1 MENISFLQINYS
13 LFCVF
18 IENNIDITNVFC
30 IFAANYCNNNSI
42 KILNE
47 MMKWNKYCCGW
58 IALVVVIAASMLT
71 GCGNGDKPKVVVC
84 VPVYGQSLA
93 MGEESE
99 LVTDIDGLTEK
110 WKGRLVGEGLDDE
123 FGYYED
129 RSWKKKIKR
138 LIRYDNRRYENSA
151 FAMGE
156 SLAGAFGKDTM
167 VCVFADGRGGTAI
180 SHLTKGSDPYDALI
194 MDIQKSY
201 KEAKERGMEFFVP
214 AVCWMQGESDMFDY
228 TRVDYRKILRQ
239 FAVDVNRDVK
249 SITGQKRDV
258 KIVGYQSCCLA
269 KCYKFVPESYDCYE
283 ISVPQAQMQLI
294 RDDSLFVA
302 GTPVYFLDFVDDRIH
317 LDGKSQTV
325 VGRYNAAVVLDIVR
339 YGYSSRGLY
348 PVDVKSEGKMAII
361 EFNNNAGTLEF
372 DTINVNKVKNYGFSV
387 ITPDNKDI
395 AQKVTIVDNKI
406 VIECNAD
413 TKGCRV
419 RYGANGE
426 KNKSGRRLGARGNL
440 VRRYS
445 SALPSWCYMFD
456 EATTER

>member
-1 MENISFLQINYS
+1 MFFVFLQRVIAKD
-13 LFCVF
+13 
-18 IENNIDITNVFC
+18 E
-30 IFAANYCNNNSI
+30 AN
-42 KILNE
+42 
-47 MMKWNKYCCGW
+47 MKWNIKW
-58 IALVVVIAASMLT
+58 AWMFSMEIMALVGLT
-71 GCGNGDKPKVVVC
+71 ACDNCGKPKVVVC

-99 LVTDIDGLTEK
+99 LVTDIDGLTNK
-110 WKGRLVGEGLDDE
+110 WNGRLVGEGLDDE

-138 LIRYDNRRYENSA
+138 LIRYDNRRNENSA

-156 SLAGAFGKDTM
+156 VLAGALGKDTM

-180 SHLTKGSDPYDALI
+180 SNLIKGSYPYDALI
-194 MDIQKSY
+194 QDIQKSY
-201 KEAKERGMEFFVP
+201 DEARNKGMEFIVP

-228 TRVDYRKILRQ
+228 TRVDYRKLLRQ
-239 FAVDVNRDVK
+239 FATDINRDVK

-269 KCYKFVPESYDCYE
+269 KCYKFVPENYECYE

-294 RDDSLFVA
+294 RDDSCFVA

-325 VGRYNAAVVLDIVR
+325 VGRYNAAAVLDILR
-339 YGYSSRGLY
+339 YGYSDRGLY
-348 PVDVKSEGKMAII
+348 PVNVKSKGNTAII
-361 EFNNNAGTLEF
+361 EFNNSGGKLVF
-372 DTINVNKVKNYGFSV
+372 DTINVNKVRNYGFSV
-387 ITPDNKDI
+387 ITPDNRDI
-395 AQKVTIVDNKI
+395 AQRVGIVNDNI
-406 VIECNAD
+406 VIECSDN
-413 TKGCRV
+413 TKGCKV

-426 KNKSGRRLGARGNL
+426 KNKSGSRFGARGNL
-440 VRRYS
+440 VRRN
-445 SALPSWCYMFD
+445 AAKLQVWCYMFD

>member
-1 MENISFLQINYS
+1 MRIIS
-13 LFCVF
+13 
-18 IENNIDITNVFC
+18 DVFC

-47 MMKWNKYCCGW
+47 MMKWNKYWCGW
-58 IALVVVIAASMLT
+58 IALVVVIAACMLT
-71 GCGNGDKPKVVVC
+71 GCGDGDKPKVVVC

-99 LVTDIDGLTEK
+99 LVTDIDGLTDK
-110 WKGRLVGEGLDDE
+110 WNGRLVGEGLDDE

-156 SLAGAFGKDTM
+156 ALAGAFGKDTM

-180 SHLTKGSDPYDALI
+180 SHLVKGSGPYNALLE
-194 MDIQKSY
+194 DIRKSY
-201 KEAKERGMEFFVP
+201 DEAKKRGMEFFVP

-239 FAVDVNRDVK
+239 FAIDVNRDIK
-249 SITGQKRDV
+249 KITGQKRDV

-269 KCYKFVPESYDCYE
+269 KCYKFIPESYDCYE

-325 VGRYNAAVVLDIVR
+325 VGRYNAAAVLDIVR
-339 YGYSSRGLY
+339 QENSRRGLY
-348 PVDVKSEGKMAII
+348 PIDVNSEGKMTTI
-361 EFNNNAGTLEF
+361 EFNDYDGTLEF

-395 AQKVTIVDNKI
+395 AQKVSIVDNKI
-406 VIECNAD
+406 VIECNDD

-440 VRRYS
+440 VRRCP
-445 SALPSWCYMFD
+445 SALPAWCYMFD

>member
-1 MENISFLQINYS
+1 M
-13 LFCVF
+13 CD
-18 IENNIDITNVFC
+18 IE
-30 IFAANYCNNNSI
+30 
-42 KILNE
+42 ILKK
-47 MMKWNKYCCGW
+47 MMKWNNPWCGM
-58 IALVVVIAASMLT
+58 IVLAMIVVGGLT
-71 GCGNGDKPKVVVC
+71 ACEGGSDKPKVVVC

-99 LVTDIDGLTEK
+99 LVTDIDGLTNK
-110 WKGRLVGEGLDDE
+110 WNGRLVGEGLDDE

-138 LIRYDNRRYENSA
+138 LIRYDNRRNENSA

-156 SLAGAFGKDTM
+156 ALAGALGKDTM

-180 SHLTKGSDPYDALI
+180 SNLIKGSYPYDALI
-194 MDIQKSY
+194 QDIQKSY
-201 KEAKERGMEFFVP
+201 DEARRKGMQFIVP

-228 TRVDYRKILRQ
+228 TRVDYRKLLCQ
-239 FAVDVNRDVK
+239 FAADVNRDVK

-269 KCYKFVPESYDCYE
+269 KCYKFVPENYECYE

-294 RDDSLFVA
+294 RDDSCFVA

-325 VGRYNAAVVLDIVR
+325 VGRYNAAAVLDILR
-339 YGYSSRGLY
+339 YGYSDRGLY
-348 PVDVKSEGKMAII
+348 PVDIKTGGNVEGRIGGKSEGTTVII
-361 EFNNNAGTLEF
+361 DFNKNGSKELVDNSGKLEF

-395 AQKVTIVDNKI
+395 AEKVTIVDDKI

-413 TKGCRV
+413 AKGCRV

-440 VRRYS
+440 LRRNS
-445 SALPSWCYMFD
+445 TMMPEWCYMFD
-456 EATTER
+456 ETTNER

>member
-1 MENISFLQINYS
+1 
-13 LFCVF
+13 
-18 IENNIDITNVFC
+18 
-30 IFAANYCNNNSI
+30 
-42 KILNE
+42 
-47 MMKWNKYCCGW
+47 MMKWNNPWCGM
-58 IALVVVIAASMLT
+58 IVLAILVVGGLT
-71 GCGNGDKPKVVVC
+71 ACDGSDKSKVVVC

-99 LVTDIDGLTEK
+99 LVTDIDGLTKK
-110 WKGRLVGEGLDDE
+110 WNGRLVGEGLDDG

-129 RSWKKKIKR
+129 RGWKKRIKR
-138 LIRYDNRRYENSA
+138 LIRYGNRRNENSA

-156 SLAGAFGKDTM
+156 ALVGALGKDTM

-180 SHLTKGSDPYDALI
+180 SNLIKGSSPYEALI
-194 MDIQKSY
+194 QDIKSSNE
-201 KEAKERGMEFFVP
+201 EAKKRGMEFFVP

-228 TRVDYRKILRQ
+228 TRVDYRKLLRQ
-239 FAVDVNRDVK
+239 FAADINRDVK

-269 KCYKFVPESYDCYE
+269 KCYKFNPTDYECYE

-294 RDDSLFVA
+294 RDDSSFVA
-302 GTPVYFLDFVDDRIH
+302 GTPVYFLDFVDDRLH
-317 LDGKSQTV
+317 LDGKSQTI
-325 VGRYNAAVVLDIVR
+325 VGRYNAAAVLDILR
-339 YGYSSRGLY
+339 YGYSDGGLY
-348 PVDVKSEGKMAII
+348 PVDIKIEGKIAII
-361 EFNNNAGTLEF
+361 DFNKNDSKALVGNIGKLEF

-395 AQKVTIVDNKI
+395 AERVTVVDDKI

-413 TKGCRV
+413 AKGCRV

-440 VRRYS
+440 LRCNS
-445 SALPSWCYMFD
+445 LMMPEWCYMFD
-456 EATTER
+456 ETPKNVKRLSFR

>member
-1 MENISFLQINYS
+1 
-13 LFCVF
+13 
-18 IENNIDITNVFC
+18 
-30 IFAANYCNNNSI
+30 
-42 KILNE
+42 

-58 IALVVVIAASMLT
+58 IALVVVIAACMLT
-71 GCGNGDKPKVVVC
+71 GCGDGDKPKVVVC

-156 SLAGAFGKDTM
+156 ALAGAFGKDTM

-180 SHLTKGSDPYDALI
+180 SHLVKGSGPYNALLE
-194 MDIQKSY
+194 DIRKSY
-201 KEAKERGMEFFVP
+201 DEAKKRGMEFFVP

-239 FAVDVNRDVK
+239 FAIDVNRDIK
-249 SITGQKRDV
+249 KITGQKRDV

-269 KCYKFVPESYDCYE
+269 KCYKFIPESYDCYE

-325 VGRYNAAVVLDIVR
+325 VGRYNAAAVLDIVR
-339 YGYSSRGLY
+339 QENSRRGLY
-348 PVDVKSEGKMAII
+348 PIDVNSEGKMTTI
-361 EFNNNAGTLEF
+361 EFNDYDGTLEF

-395 AQKVTIVDNKI
+395 AQKVSIVDNKI
-406 VIECNAD
+406 VIECNDD

-440 VRRYS
+440 VRRCP
-445 SALPSWCYMFD
+445 SALPAWCYMFD

>member
-13 LFCVF
+13 LFTVF
-18 IENNIDITNVFC
+18 IDNIIVITNVFC

-47 MMKWNKYCCGW
+47 MMKWNKYWCGW

-99 LVTDIDGLTEK
+99 LVTDIDGLTDK
-110 WKGRLVGEGLDDE
+110 WNGRLVGEGLDDE

-156 SLAGAFGKDTM
+156 ALAGAFGKDTM

-180 SHLTKGSDPYDALI
+180 SHLVKGSGPYNALLE
-194 MDIQKSY
+194 DIRKSY
-201 KEAKERGMEFFVP
+201 DEAKKRGMEFFVP

-239 FAVDVNRDVK
+239 FAIDVNRDIK
-249 SITGQKRDV
+249 KITGQKRDV

-269 KCYKFVPESYDCYE
+269 KCYKFIPESYDCYE
-283 ISVPQAQMQLI
+283 ISVPQTQMQLI

-325 VGRYNAAVVLDIVR
+325 VGRYNAAAVLDIVR
-339 YGYSSRGLY
+339 QENSRRGLY
-348 PVDVKSEGKMAII
+348 PIDVNSEGKMTTI
-361 EFNNNAGTLEF
+361 EFNDYDGTLEF

-395 AQKVTIVDNKI
+395 AQKVSIVDNKI
-406 VIECNAD
+406 VIECNDD

-440 VRRYS
+440 VRRCP
-445 SALPSWCYMFD
+445 SALPAWCYMFD

>member
-47 MMKWNKYCCGW
+47 MMKWNKYWCGW
-58 IALVVVIAASMLT
+58 IALVVVIAACMLT
-71 GCGNGDKPKVVVC
+71 GCGDGDKPKVVVC

-156 SLAGAFGKDTM
+156 SLAGALGKDTM

-201 KEAKERGMEFFVP
+201 KEARERGMEFFVP

-361 EFNNNAGTLEF
+361 EFNDNDGALEF
-372 DTINVNKVKNYGFSV
+372 DTINVIKVKNYGFSV

-395 AQKVTIVDNKI
+395 AQKVSIVENKI
-406 VIECNAD
+406 VIECNDD

>member
-1 MENISFLQINYS
+1 MFFVFLQRVIAKD
-13 LFCVF
+13 
-18 IENNIDITNVFC
+18 E
-30 IFAANYCNNNSI
+30 AN
-42 KILNE
+42 
-47 MMKWNKYCCGW
+47 MKWNIKW
-58 IALVVVIAASMLT
+58 AWMFTMEIMALVGLT
-71 GCGNGDKPKVVVC
+71 ACDNCGKPKVVVC

-93 MGEESE
+93 MGEEAE
-99 LVTDIDGLTEK
+99 LVTDIDGLSKK
-110 WKGRLVGEGLDDE
+110 WEGRLVGEGLNDR

-129 RSWKKKIKR
+129 ISWKKKIKR
-138 LIRYDNRRYENSA
+138 LIRYGKRRYENSA

-156 SLAGAFGKDTM
+156 ALAGALGKDTM

-180 SHLTKGSDPYDALI
+180 SNLIKGSYPYDALI
-194 MDIQKSY
+194 QDIKSSY
-201 KEAKERGMEFFVP
+201 KEAKKKGMEFFVP

-228 TRVDYRKILRQ
+228 TRVDYRKLLCQ
-239 FAVDVNRDVK
+239 FAADVNRDVK

-269 KCYKFVPESYDCYE
+269 KCYKFVPENYECYE

-294 RDDSLFVA
+294 RDDSCFVA

-325 VGRYNAAVVLDIVR
+325 VGRYNAAAVLDILR
-339 YGYSSRGLY
+339 YGYSDRGLY
-348 PVDVKSEGKMAII
+348 PVDIKIEGKIAII
-361 EFNNNAGTLEF
+361 DFNKNDSKELVDNSGKLEF

-395 AQKVTIVDNKI
+395 AEKVTIVDDKI

-413 TKGCRV
+413 AKGCRV

-440 VRRYS
+440 LRRNS
-445 SALPSWCYMFD
+445 SMMPEWCYMFD
-456 EATTER
+456 EATNER

>member
-71 GCGNGDKPKVVVC
+71 GCGDGDKPKVVVC

-99 LVTDIDGLTEK
+99 LVTDIDGLTDK
-110 WKGRLVGEGLDDE
+110 WNGRLVGEGLDDE

-129 RSWKKKIKR
+129 RSCKKKIKR

-156 SLAGAFGKDTM
+156 ALAGAFGKDTM

-180 SHLTKGSDPYDALI
+180 SHLVKGSGPYNALLE
-194 MDIQKSY
+194 DIRKSY
-201 KEAKERGMEFFVP
+201 DEAKKRGMEFFVP

-239 FAVDVNRDVK
+239 FAIDVNRDIK
-249 SITGQKRDV
+249 KITGQKRDV

-269 KCYKFVPESYDCYE
+269 KCYKFIPESYDCYE
-283 ISVPQAQMQLI
+283 ISVPQTQMQLI

-325 VGRYNAAVVLDIVR
+325 VGRYNAAAVLDIVR
-339 YGYSSRGLY
+339 QENSRRGLY
-348 PVDVKSEGKMAII
+348 PIDVNSEGKMTTI
-361 EFNNNAGTLEF
+361 EFNDYDGTLEF

-395 AQKVTIVDNKI
+395 AQKVSIVDNKI
-406 VIECNAD
+406 VIECNDD

-440 VRRYS
+440 VRRCP
-445 SALPSWCYMFD
+445 SALPAWCYMFD

>member
-1 MENISFLQINYS
+1 
-13 LFCVF
+13 
-18 IENNIDITNVFC
+18 
-30 IFAANYCNNNSI
+30 
-42 KILNE
+42 
-47 MMKWNKYCCGW
+47 MMKWNKYWCGW
-58 IALVVVIAASMLT
+58 IALVVVIAGLLT
-71 GCGNGDKPKVVVC
+71 GCGDGDKPKVVVC

-99 LVTDIDGLTEK
+99 LVTDIDGLTDK
-110 WKGRLVGEGLDDE
+110 WNGRLVGEGLDDE

-156 SLAGAFGKDTM
+156 ALAGAFGKDTM

-180 SHLTKGSDPYDALI
+180 SHLVKGSGPYNALLE
-194 MDIQKSY
+194 DIRKSY
-201 KEAKERGMEFFVP
+201 DEAKKRGMEFFVP

-239 FAVDVNRDVK
+239 FAIDVNRDIK
-249 SITGQKRDV
+249 KITGQKRDV

-269 KCYKFVPESYDCYE
+269 KCYKFIPESYDCYE
-283 ISVPQAQMQLI
+283 ISVPQTQMQLI

-325 VGRYNAAVVLDIVR
+325 VGRYNAAAVLDIVR
-339 YGYSSRGLY
+339 QENSRRGLY
-348 PVDVKSEGKMAII
+348 PIDVNSEGKMTTI
-361 EFNNNAGTLEF
+361 EFNDYDGTLEF

-395 AQKVTIVDNKI
+395 AQKVSIVDNKI
-406 VIECNAD
+406 VIECNDD

>member
-1 MENISFLQINYS
+1 
-13 LFCVF
+13 
-18 IENNIDITNVFC
+18 
-30 IFAANYCNNNSI
+30 
-42 KILNE
+42 
-47 MMKWNKYCCGW
+47 MMKWNKYWCGW

-99 LVTDIDGLTEK
+99 LVTDIDGLTDK
-110 WKGRLVGEGLDDE
+110 WNGRLVGEGLDDE

-156 SLAGAFGKDTM
+156 ALAGAFGKDTM

-180 SHLTKGSDPYDALI
+180 SHLVKGSGPYNALLE
-194 MDIQKSY
+194 DIRKSY
-201 KEAKERGMEFFVP
+201 DEAKKRGMEFFVP

-239 FAVDVNRDVK
+239 FAIDVNRDIK
-249 SITGQKRDV
+249 KITGQKRDV

-269 KCYKFVPESYDCYE
+269 KCYKFIPESYDCYE
-283 ISVPQAQMQLI
+283 ISVPQTQMQLI

-325 VGRYNAAVVLDIVR
+325 VGRYNAAAVLDIVR
-339 YGYSSRGLY
+339 QENSRRGLY
-348 PVDVKSEGKMAII
+348 PIDVNSEGKMTTI
-361 EFNNNAGTLEF
+361 EFNDYDGTLEF

-413 TKGCRV
+413 TEGCRV

-445 SALPSWCYMFD
+445 SSLPSWCYMFD

>member
-1 MENISFLQINYS
+1 
-13 LFCVF
+13 
-18 IENNIDITNVFC
+18 
-30 IFAANYCNNNSI
+30 
-42 KILNE
+42 

-58 IALVVVIAASMLT
+58 IALVVVIAACMLT
-71 GCGNGDKPKVVVC
+71 GCGDGDKPKVVVC

-99 LVTDIDGLTEK
+99 LVTDIDGLTDK
-110 WKGRLVGEGLDDE
+110 WNGRLVGEGLDDE

-156 SLAGAFGKDTM
+156 ALAGAFGKDTM

-180 SHLTKGSDPYDALI
+180 AHLIKGSDPYDAL
-194 MDIQKSY
+194 MQDIQKSY
-201 KEAKERGMEFFVP
+201 DEARNRGMEFFVP

-239 FAVDVNRDVK
+239 FAIDVNRDIK
-249 SITGQKRDV
+249 KITGQKRDV

-269 KCYKFVPESYDCYE
+269 KCYKFIPESYDCYE

-325 VGRYNAAVVLDIVR
+325 VGRYNAAAVLDIVR
-339 YGYSSRGLY
+339 QENSRRGLY
-348 PVDVKSEGKMAII
+348 PIDVNSEGKMTTI
-361 EFNNNAGTLEF
+361 EFNDYDGTLEF

-395 AQKVTIVDNKI
+395 AQKVSIVDNKI
-406 VIECNAD
+406 VIECNDD

-440 VRRYS
+440 VRRCP
-445 SALPSWCYMFD
+445 SALPAWCYMFD

>member
-58 IALVVVIAASMLT
+58 IALVVVIAACMLT

-110 WKGRLVGEGLDDE
+110 WNGRLVGEGLDDE

-156 SLAGAFGKDTM
+156 SLAGALGKDTM

-201 KEAKERGMEFFVP
+201 KEARERGMEFFVP

-294 RDDSLFVA
+294 RDDSLFVV

-325 VGRYNAAVVLDIVR
+325 VGRYNAASVLDIVR
-339 YGYSSRGLY
+339 QGISRRGLY
-348 PVDVKSEGKMAII
+348 PLDVKSEGKMAII
-361 EFNNNAGTLEF
+361 EFNDNDGTLEF
-372 DTINVNKVKNYGFSV
+372 DTINVIKVKNYGFSV

-395 AQKVTIVDNKI
+395 AQKVSIVENKI
-406 VIECNAD
+406 VIECNDD

>member
-47 MMKWNKYCCGW
+47 MMKWNKYWCGW

-138 LIRYDNRRYENSA
+138 LIRFDNRRYENSA

-214 AVCWMQGESDMFDY
+214 ADCWMQGESDMFDY

-269 KCYKFVPESYDCYE
+269 KCYKFNPESYDCYE

-440 VRRYS
+440 VRRCP
-445 SALPSWCYMFD
+445 SALPAWCYMFD

>member
-1 MENISFLQINYS
+1 MGY
-13 LFCVF
+13 
-18 IENNIDITNVFC
+18 IE
-30 IFAANYCNNNSI
+30 
-42 KILNE
+42 ILKN
-47 MMKWNKYCCGW
+47 MMKWNNPWCGM
-58 IALVVVIAASMLT
+58 IVLAILVVGGLT
-71 GCGNGDKPKVVVC
+71 ACEGGSDKPKVVVC

-99 LVTDIDGLTEK
+99 LVTDIDGLTKK
-110 WKGRLVGEGLDDE
+110 WNGRLVGEGLDDE

-138 LIRYDNRRYENSA
+138 LIRYDNRRNENSA

-156 SLAGAFGKDTM
+156 ALAGALGKDTM

-180 SHLTKGSDPYDALI
+180 SNLIKGSYPYDALI
-194 MDIQKSY
+194 QDIQKSY
-201 KEAKERGMEFFVP
+201 DEARSKGMEFIVP

-228 TRVDYRKILRQ
+228 TRVDYRKLLRQ
-239 FAVDVNRDVK
+239 FAADVNKDVK

-269 KCYKFVPESYDCYE
+269 KCYKFVPENYECYE

-294 RDDSLFVA
+294 RDDSCFVA

-325 VGRYNAAVVLDIVR
+325 VGRYNAAAVLDILR
-339 YGYSSRGLY
+339 YGYSDRGLY
-348 PVDVKSEGKMAII
+348 PVDIKTGGNVEGRIGGKSEGTTVII
-361 EFNNNAGTLEF
+361 DFNKNDSKELVDNGGKLVF

-387 ITPDNKDI
+387 ITPENKDI
-395 AQKVTIVDNKI
+395 AEKVTIVDDKI

-413 TKGCRV
+413 AKGCRV

-440 VRRYS
+440 LRRNS
-445 SALPSWCYMFD
+445 SMMPEWCYMFD
-456 EATTER
+456 EATNER

>member
-1 MENISFLQINYS
+1 MIVLAI
-13 LFCVF
+13 
-18 IENNIDITNVFC
+18 
-30 IFAANYCNNNSI
+30 
-42 KILNE
+42 
-47 MMKWNKYCCGW
+47 
-58 IALVVVIAASMLT
+58 LVVGGLT
-71 GCGNGDKPKVVVC
+71 ACEGGSDKPKVVVC

-99 LVTDIDGLTEK
+99 LVTDIDGLTNK
-110 WKGRLVGEGLDDE
+110 WNGRLVGEGLDDG

-138 LIRYDNRRYENSA
+138 LIRYDNRRNENSA

-156 SLAGAFGKDTM
+156 ALAGALGKDTM

-180 SHLTKGSDPYDALI
+180 SNLIKGSYPYDALI
-194 MDIQKSY
+194 QDIKSSY
-201 KEAKERGMEFFVP
+201 EEAKKKGMEFFVP

-228 TRVDYRKILRQ
+228 TRVDYRKLLRQ
-239 FAVDVNRDVK
+239 FAADVNRDVK

-269 KCYKFVPESYDCYE
+269 KCYKFVPENYECYE

-294 RDDSLFVA
+294 RDDSCFVA

-325 VGRYNAAVVLDIVR
+325 VGRYNAAAVLDIVR
-339 YGYSSRGLY
+339 RGDSNRGLY
-348 PVDVKSEGKMAII
+348 PVNVKSKGNTAII
-361 EFNNNAGTLEF
+361 EFNNSGGKLVF
-372 DTINVNKVKNYGFSV
+372 DTINVNKVRNYGFSV
-387 ITPDNKDI
+387 ITPDNRDI
-395 AQKVTIVDNKI
+395 AQRVGIVNDNI
-406 VIECNAD
+406 VIECSDN
-413 TKGCRV
+413 TKGCKV

-426 KNKSGRRLGARGNL
+426 KNKSGRRFGARGNL
-440 VRRYS
+440 ARRNAS
-445 SALPSWCYMFD
+445 GLPAWCYMFD

>member
-1 MENISFLQINYS
+1 
-13 LFCVF
+13 
-18 IENNIDITNVFC
+18 
-30 IFAANYCNNNSI
+30 
-42 KILNE
+42 
-47 MMKWNKYCCGW
+47 MMKWNKYWCGW

-99 LVTDIDGLTEK
+99 LVTDIDGLTDK
-110 WKGRLVGEGLDDE
+110 WNGRLVGEGLDDE

-156 SLAGAFGKDTM
+156 ALAGAFGKDTM

-239 FAVDVNRDVK
+239 FAIDVNRDIK
-249 SITGQKRDV
+249 KITGQKRDV

-269 KCYKFVPESYDCYE
+269 KCYKFIPESYDCYE
-283 ISVPQAQMQLI
+283 ISVPQTQMQLI

-325 VGRYNAAVVLDIVR
+325 VGRYNAAAVLDIVR
-339 YGYSSRGLY
+339 QENSRRGLY
-348 PVDVKSEGKMAII
+348 PIDVNSEGKMTTI
-361 EFNNNAGTLEF
+361 EFNDYDGTLEF

-395 AQKVTIVDNKI
+395 AQKVSIVDNKI
-406 VIECNAD
+406 VIECNDD

-426 KNKSGRRLGARGNL
+426 KNKSGRRLGARGKL
-440 VRRYS
+440 VRRCP
-445 SALPSWCYMFD
+445 SALPAWCYMFD

>member
-1 MENISFLQINYS
+1 
-13 LFCVF
+13 
-18 IENNIDITNVFC
+18 
-30 IFAANYCNNNSI
+30 
-42 KILNE
+42 

-58 IALVVVIAASMLT
+58 IALVVVIAACMLT
-71 GCGNGDKPKVVVC
+71 GCGDGDKPKVVVC

-99 LVTDIDGLTEK
+99 LVTDIDGLTDK
-110 WKGRLVGEGLDDE
+110 WNGRLVGEGLDDE

-138 LIRYDNRRYENSA
+138 LIRYGNRRYENSA

-180 SHLTKGSDPYDALI
+180 SHLVKGSGPYNALLE
-194 MDIQKSY
+194 DIRKSY
-201 KEAKERGMEFFVP
+201 DEAKKRGMEFFVP

-239 FAVDVNRDVK
+239 FAIDVNRDIK
-249 SITGQKRDV
+249 KITGQKRDV

-269 KCYKFVPESYDCYE
+269 KCYKFIPESYDCYE
-283 ISVPQAQMQLI
+283 ISVPQTQMQLI

-325 VGRYNAAVVLDIVR
+325 VGRYNAAAVLDIVR
-339 YGYSSRGLY
+339 QENSRRGLY
-348 PVDVKSEGKMAII
+348 PIDVNSEGKMTTI
-361 EFNNNAGTLEF
+361 EFNDYDGTLEF

-395 AQKVTIVDNKI
+395 AQKVSIVDNKI
-406 VIECNAD
+406 VIECNDD

-440 VRRYS
+440 VRRCP
-445 SALPSWCYMFD
+445 SALPAWCYMFD

>member
-71 GCGNGDKPKVVVC
+71 GCGDGDKPKVVVC

-138 LIRYDNRRYENSA
+138 LIRFDNRRYENSA

-413 TKGCRV
+413 AKGCRV

>member
-1 MENISFLQINYS
+1 MFFVFLQRVIAKD
-13 LFCVF
+13 
-18 IENNIDITNVFC
+18 E
-30 IFAANYCNNNSI
+30 AN
-42 KILNE
+42 
-47 MMKWNKYCCGW
+47 MKWNIKW
-58 IALVVVIAASMLT
+58 AWMFSMEIMALVGLT
-71 GCGNGDKPKVVVC
+71 ACDNCGKPKVVVC

-93 MGEESE
+93 MGEEAE
-99 LVTDIDGLTEK
+99 LVTDIDGLSKK
-110 WKGRLVGEGLDDE
+110 WEGRLVGEGLDDG

-138 LIRYDNRRYENSA
+138 LIRYDNRRNENSA

-156 SLAGAFGKDTM
+156 ALAGALSEDTM

-180 SHLTKGSDPYDALI
+180 SNLIKGSSPYDALI
-194 MDIQKSY
+194 QDIQKSY
-201 KEAKERGMEFFVP
+201 DEARKKGMEFIVP

-228 TRVDYRKILRQ
+228 TRVDYRKLLRQ
-239 FAVDVNRDVK
+239 FAADINRDVK

-269 KCYKFVPESYDCYE
+269 KCYKFVPENYECYE

-294 RDDSLFVA
+294 RDDSCFVA

-325 VGRYNAAVVLDIVR
+325 VGRYNAAAVLDILR
-339 YGYSSRGLY
+339 YGYSDRGLY
-348 PVDVKSEGKMAII
+348 PVDIKIEGKIAII
-361 EFNNNAGTLEF
+361 DFNKNDSKELVDNSGKLEF

-395 AQKVTIVDNKI
+395 AERVTIVDDKI

-413 TKGCRV
+413 AKGCRV

-440 VRRYS
+440 LRRNS
-445 SALPSWCYMFD
+445 SMMPEWCYMFD
-456 EATTER
+456 EATNER

>member
-1 MENISFLQINYS
+1 MFFVFLQRVIAKD
-13 LFCVF
+13 
-18 IENNIDITNVFC
+18 E
-30 IFAANYCNNNSI
+30 AN
-42 KILNE
+42 
-47 MMKWNKYCCGW
+47 MKWNIKWAWMFSMEIMTLVGFTACDNCG
-58 IALVVVIAASMLT
+58 
-71 GCGNGDKPKVVVC
+71 KPKVVVC

-99 LVTDIDGLTEK
+99 LVTDIDGLTNK
-110 WKGRLVGEGLDDE
+110 WNGRLVGEGLDDE

-138 LIRYDNRRYENSA
+138 LIRYDNRRNENSA

-156 SLAGAFGKDTM
+156 ALAGALGKDTM

-180 SHLTKGSDPYDALI
+180 SNLIKGSYPYDALI
-194 MDIQKSY
+194 QDIKSSY
-201 KEAKERGMEFFVP
+201 KEAKEKGMEFFVP

-228 TRVDYRKILRQ
+228 TRVDYRKLLRQ
-239 FAVDVNRDVK
+239 FAADINRDVK

-269 KCYKFVPESYDCYE
+269 KCYKFVPENYECYE

-294 RDDSLFVA
+294 RDDSFFVA

-325 VGRYNAAVVLDIVR
+325 VGRYNAAAVLDILR
-339 YGYSSRGLY
+339 YGYSDRGLY
-348 PVDVKSEGKMAII
+348 PVDIKIEGKIAII
-361 EFNNNAGTLEF
+361 DFNKNDSKELVDNSGKLEF

-395 AQKVTIVDNKI
+395 AVKVTIVDDKI

-413 TKGCRV
+413 AKGCKV

-440 VRRYS
+440 LRRNS
-445 SALPSWCYMFD
+445 SMMPEWCYMFD

>member
-1 MENISFLQINYS
+1 MFFVFLQRVIAKD
-13 LFCVF
+13 
-18 IENNIDITNVFC
+18 E
-30 IFAANYCNNNSI
+30 AN
-42 KILNE
+42 
-47 MMKWNKYCCGW
+47 MKWNIKW
-58 IALVVVIAASMLT
+58 AWMFSMEIMALVGLT
-71 GCGNGDKPKVVVC
+71 ACDNCGKPKVVVC

-93 MGEESE
+93 MGEEAE
-99 LVTDIDGLTEK
+99 LVTDIDGLSKK
-110 WKGRLVGEGLDDE
+110 WEGRLVGEGLNDK

-129 RSWKKKIKR
+129 ISWKKKIKR
-138 LIRYDNRRYENSA
+138 LIRYDNRRNENSA

-156 SLAGAFGKDTM
+156 ALAGALGKDTM

-180 SHLTKGSDPYDALI
+180 SNLIKGSYPYDALI
-194 MDIQKSY
+194 QDIKSSY
-201 KEAKERGMEFFVP
+201 EEAKKKGMEFFVP

-228 TRVDYRKILRQ
+228 TRVDYQRLLCQ
-239 FAVDVNRDVK
+239 FAADVNRDVK

-269 KCYKFVPESYDCYE
+269 KCYKFVPENYECYE

-294 RDDSLFVA
+294 RDDSCFVA

-325 VGRYNAAVVLDIVR
+325 VGRYNAAAVLDILR
-339 YGYSSRGLY
+339 YGYSDRGLY
-348 PVDVKSEGKMAII
+348 PVDIKIEGKIAII
-361 EFNNNAGTLEF
+361 DFNKNDSKELVDNSGKLEF

-395 AQKVTIVDNKI
+395 AEKVTTVDDKI

-413 TKGCRV
+413 AKGCKV

-440 VRRYS
+440 LRRNS
-445 SALPSWCYMFD
+445 SMMPEWCYMFD
-456 EATTER
+456 EATNER